1 MPIFFALLAAGLG
14 WAYLT
19 GRISVKQIAPAVAA
33 IAGVVMTMRG
43 EFIGGIII
51 AAIGLFWFQG
61 SSIRK
66 EDDNKYIAKMPT
78 NADIEL
84 ARALLDTPPNANAN
98 QIRARYRHLIS
109 QEHPDRGGVTDRA
122 AELNRARDLL
132 LASINEND

>member
-14 WAYLT
+14 WAYFT
-19 GRISVKQIAPAVAA
+19 RRISAKQIAPAVAA

-43 EFIGGIII
+43 EFLSGIII

-78 NADIEL
+78 NADIEQ

-109 QEHPDRGGVTDRA
+109 KVHPDRGGATDRA

>member
-1 MPIFFALLAAGLG
+1 MPIFFAILAAGLS
-14 WAYLT
+14 WAYFT
-19 GRISVKQIAPAVAA
+19 GRISAKQIAPAVAA

-43 EFIGGIII
+43 EFLSGIII
-51 AAIGLFWFQG
+51 AAVGLFWFLG

-66 EDDNKYIAKMPT
+66 EDDNKGIAKMPT
-78 NADIEL
+78 NADIEQ
-84 ARALLDTPPNANAN
+84 ARALLDIPPNANAN

-109 QEHPDRGGVTDRA
+109 QVHPDRGGVTDRA